1 MRSKT
6 KPSNWNFMKR
16 RAWKY
21 VSYLIF
27 GVVKCWRLS
36 AVAIFAR
43 EKIILLYLKKPR
55 WFDYLKTKGDS

>member
-1 MRSKT
+1 
-6 KPSNWNFMKR
+6 MKR

-27 GVVKCWRLS
+27 GVVKSWRLS